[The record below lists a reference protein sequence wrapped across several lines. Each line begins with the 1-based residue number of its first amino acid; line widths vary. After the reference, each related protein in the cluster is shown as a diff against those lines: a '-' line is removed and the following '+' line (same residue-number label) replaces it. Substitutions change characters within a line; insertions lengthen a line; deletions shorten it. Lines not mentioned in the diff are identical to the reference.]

1 MTQISKCCDSK
12 AVGELQTGNTEDTI
26 FGKCSECGDYTF
38 FDDVSDAHADLLK
51 EAKTPYKPSTPN
63 PYRYSE
69 RETSSDRLEYIGPKC
84 GFSEDVVKNFN
95 PAIVSWVAERLGVT
109 AEDGVEQ
116 ALADG
121 HFVINTA
128 DEITSNAQ
136 VKMAIEPGSG
146 MVLNTLNAI
155 AELTTRVLS
164 TTNQK
169 VVFHCA
175 MGMER
180 SVLACV
186 WFMASQWRMRID
198 QSFQQVKKHRPIAL
212 DRTDWITL

>member
-1 MTQISKCCDSK
+1 MVQISKCCDTP
-12 AVGELQTGNTEDTI
+12 ATGEIYSGAENTT
-26 FGKCSECGDYTF
+26 FGKCSDCGDYTF
-38 FDDVSDAHADLLK
+38 FDEVTEAHAELLEK
-51 EAKTPYKPSTPN
+51 SNQTPYTVT
-63 PYRYSE
+63 E
-69 RETSSDRLEYIGPKC
+69 LETSHDRLQIIGPKC
-84 GFSEDVVKNFN
+84 KFPADVVKDFN
-95 PAIVSWVAERLGVT
+95 PAIISWVAERLGIT
-109 AEDGVEQ
+109 AEDGVAQ

-128 DEITSNAQ
+128 KEIHNDAQ
-136 VKMAIEPGSG
+136 IKMQVEPGSG
-146 MVLNTLNAI
+146 TVLNTLNAI
-155 AELTTRVLS
+155 SEVVTNVLT

-180 SVLACV
+180 SVLACI

-198 QSFQQVKKHRPIAL
+198 QSYQQIKKHRPIAL

>member
-1 MTQISKCCDSK
+1 MT
-12 AVGELQTGNTEDTI
+12 E
-26 FGKCSECGDYTF
+26 
-38 FDDVSDAHADLLK
+38 AHAELLEK
-51 EAKTPYKPSTPN
+51 SNQTPYTVT
-63 PYRYSE
+63 E
-69 RETSSDRLEYIGPKC
+69 LETSHDRLQIIGPKC
-84 GFSEDVVKNFN
+84 KFPADVVKDFN
-95 PAIVSWVAERLGVT
+95 PAIISWVAERLGIT
-109 AEDGVEQ
+109 AEDGVAQ

-128 DEITSNAQ
+128 KEIHNDAQ
-136 VKMAIEPGSG
+136 IKMQVAPGSG
-146 MVLNTLNAI
+146 TVLNPLNAI
-155 AELTTRVLS
+155 SEVVTNVLT

-180 SVLACV
+180 SVLACI

-198 QSFQQVKKHRPIAL
+198 QSYQQIKKHRPIAL

>member
-1 MTQISKCCDSK
+1 MIQISKCCDSQ
-12 AVGELQTGNTEDTI
+12 AVGELGEVEGAT
-26 FGKCSECGDYTF
+26 FGKCSDCGDYAF
-38 FDDVSDAHADLLK
+38 FDTVDEAHPVSL
-51 EAKTPYKPSTPN
+51 EESNKTPHTFIES
-63 PYRYSE
+63 
-69 RETSSDRLEYIGPKC
+69 ETSHDRLQIIGPKC
-84 GFSEDVVKNFN
+84 EFPEDVITNFN
-95 PAIVSWVAERLGVT
+95 PAIVSWIAKRLGVT
-109 AEDGVEQ
+109 AEDGVDQ

-128 DEITSNAQ
+128 KEIHNDAQ
-136 VKMAIEPGSG
+136 IKMAVEPGTG
-146 MVLNTLNAI
+146 TVLNTLNAI
-155 AELTTRVLS
+155 SEVVTNVLT

-180 SVLACV
+180 SVLACI

-198 QSFQQVKKHRPIAL
+198 QSFQQIKKNRPIAL

>member
-1 MTQISKCCDSK
+1 MVQISKCCDTQPT
-12 AVGELQTGNTEDTI
+12 GEIFNGAEDTT

-38 FDDVSDAHADLLK
+38 FDEVTEAHAELLQK
-51 EAKTPYKPSTPN
+51 SNQTPHTFDDRK
-63 PYRYSE
+63 
-69 RETSSDRLEYIGPKC
+69 TSSDRLKLIGPKC
-84 GFSEDVVKNFN
+84 GFSEEVITNFN
-95 PAIVSWVAERLGVT
+95 PAIISWVAERLGIT
-109 AEDGVEQ
+109 AEDGVAQ

-128 DEITSNAQ
+128 KEIHNDAQ
-136 VKMAIEPGSG
+136 LKMQVEPGSG
-146 MVLNTLNAI
+146 TVLNTLNAI
-155 AELTTRVLS
+155 SEVVANVLT

-180 SVLACV
+180 SVLACI

-198 QSFQQVKKHRPIAL
+198 QSYQQIKKHRPIAL

>member
-1 MTQISKCCDSK
+1 MVQISKCCDTQPT
-12 AVGELQTGNTEDTI
+12 GEIFNGAEDTT
-26 FGKCSECGDYTF
+26 FGKCSKCGDYTF
-38 FDDVSDAHADLLK
+38 FDEVTEAHADLLQK
-51 EAKTPYKPSTPN
+51 SNQTPHTFDD
-63 PYRYSE
+63 
-69 RETSSDRLEYIGPKC
+69 RETSSDRLKLIGPKC
-84 GFSEDVVKNFN
+84 GFSEEVITNFN
-95 PAIVSWVAERLGVT
+95 PAIISWVAERLGIT
-109 AEDGVEQ
+109 AEDGVAQ

-128 DEITSNAQ
+128 KEIHNDAQ
-136 VKMAIEPGSG
+136 LKMQVEPGSG
-146 MVLNTLNAI
+146 TVLNTLNAI
-155 AELTTRVLS
+155 SEVVANVLT

-180 SVLACV
+180 SVLACI

-198 QSFQQVKKHRPIAL
+198 QSYQQIKKHRPIAL

>member
-1 MTQISKCCDSK
+1 MVQISKCCDS
-12 AVGELQTGNTEDTI
+12 AAIGDLHDGAENST

-38 FDDVSDAHADLLK
+38 FDEVTESHAELL
-51 EAKTPYKPSTPN
+51 EESNKTPYTFTKH
-63 PYRYSE
+63 
-69 RETSSDRLEYIGPKC
+69 ETSHDRLQYIGPKC
-84 GFSEDVVKNFN
+84 KFTDDVIANFN
-95 PAIVSWVAERLGVT
+95 PAMVSWVAERLGIT

-128 DEITSNAQ
+128 KEINNNAQ
-136 VKMAIEPGSG
+136 IKMQVEPGSG
-146 MVLNTLNAI
+146 TVLNTLNAI
-155 AELTTRVLS
+155 SEVVTNVLT

-180 SVLACV
+180 SVLACI
-186 WFMASQWRMRID
+186 WFMASQWKMRID
-198 QSFQQVKKHRPIAL
+198 QSYQQIKKHRPIAL

>member
-1 MTQISKCCDSK
+1 MIQISKCCDSQ
-12 AVGELQTGNTEDTI
+12 AAGELHNGAEDTT

-38 FDDVSDAHADLLK
+38 FDEVDEAHADLINK
-51 EAKTPYKPSTPN
+51 SKTPYTFSD
-63 PYRYSE
+63 
-69 RETSSDRLEYIGPKC
+69 RETSYDRLQLIGPKC
-84 GFSEDVVKNFN
+84 GFSEDVIQNFN
-95 PAIVSWVAERLGVT
+95 PAIISWVAERIGIT
-109 AEDGVEQ
+109 AEDGVAQ

-128 DEITSNAQ
+128 KEIHNDAQ
-136 VKMAIEPGSG
+136 VKMEVEPGSG
-146 MVLNTLNAI
+146 TVLNTLNSI

-180 SVLACV
+180 SVLACI

-198 QSFQQVKKHRPIAL
+198 QSLQQIKKHRPIAL
-212 DRTDWITL
+212 DRTDWIAR

>member
-1 MTQISKCCDSK
+1 MVMVSKCCDSQS
-12 AVGELQTGNTEDTI
+12 VGELSKLDGMDINVEPN
-26 FGKCSECGDYTF
+26 FGKCSECGDF
-38 FDDVSDAHADLLK
+38 SLFDSVDEEHAKLLEDSK
-51 EAKTPYKPSTPN
+51 MTPN
-63 PYRYSE
+63 RFIE
-69 RETSSDRLEYIGPKC
+69 RETSWDRLKLIGPKC
-84 GFSEDVVKNFN
+84 GISDEVIENFN
-95 PAIVSWVAERLGVT
+95 PAMISWVAERIGIT
-109 AEDGVEQ
+109 AEDGVAQ

-128 DEITSNAQ
+128 KEIQNDAQ
-136 VKMAIEPGSG
+136 VKIMVEPGSG
-146 MVLNTLNAI
+146 NVLNSLNSI
-155 AELTTRVLS
+155 AELTTRILE

-180 SVLACV
+180 SVLACL

-198 QSFQQVKKHRPIAL
+198 QSLKLIRKQRPIVL

>member
-1 MTQISKCCDSK
+1 MVQISKCCDSQ
-12 AVGELQTGNTEDTI
+12 ATGELHNGAEDTT

-38 FDDVSDAHADLLK
+38 FDEVDEAHADLINK
-51 EAKTPYKPSTPN
+51 SKTPYTFSDH
-63 PYRYSE
+63 
-69 RETSSDRLEYIGPKC
+69 ETSYDRLQLIGPKC
-84 GFSEDVVKNFN
+84 GFSEDVIQNFN
-95 PAIVSWVAERLGVT
+95 PAIISWVAERIGIT
-109 AEDGVEQ
+109 AEDGVAQ

-128 DEITSNAQ
+128 KEIHNDAQ
-136 VKMAIEPGSG
+136 VKMEVEPGSG
-146 MVLNTLNAI
+146 TVLNTLNSI
-155 AELTTRVLS
+155 AELTTRILS

-180 SVLACV
+180 SVLACI

-198 QSFQQVKKHRPIAL
+198 QSLQQIQKHRPIAL
-212 DRTDWITL
+212 DRTDWIAR

>member
-1 MTQISKCCDSK
+1 MD
-12 AVGELQTGNTEDTI
+12 
-26 FGKCSECGDYTF
+26 
-38 FDDVSDAHADLLK
+38 
-51 EAKTPYKPSTPN
+51 
-63 PYRYSE
+63 
-69 RETSSDRLEYIGPKC
+69 
-84 GFSEDVVKNFN
+84 
-95 PAIVSWVAERLGVT
+95 
-109 AEDGVEQ
+109 Q

-128 DEITSNAQ
+128 KEIQNNAQ
-136 VKMAIEPGSG
+136 VKMQVEPGSG
-146 MVLNTLNAI
+146 QVLNSLNSI

-180 SVLACV
+180 SVLACI

-198 QSFQQVKKHRPIAL
+198 QSLAQIKKHRPIVL

>member
-1 MTQISKCCDSK
+1 MIQISKCCDSQ
-12 AVGELQTGNTEDTI
+12 AAGELHNGAEDTT

-38 FDDVSDAHADLLK
+38 FDEVDEAHAELLNK
-51 EAKTPYKPSTPN
+51 SKTPYTFSD
-63 PYRYSE
+63 
-69 RETSSDRLEYIGPKC
+69 RETSYDRLQLIGPKC
-84 GFSEDVVKNFN
+84 GFSEDVIQNFN
-95 PAIVSWVAERLGVT
+95 PAIISWVAERIGIT
-109 AEDGVEQ
+109 AEDGVAQ

-128 DEITSNAQ
+128 KEIHNDAQ
-136 VKMAIEPGSG
+136 VKMEVEPGSG
-146 MVLNTLNAI
+146 TVLNTLNSI

-180 SVLACV
+180 SVLACI

-198 QSFQQVKKHRPIAL
+198 QSLQQIKKHRPIAL
-212 DRTDWITL
+212 DRTDWIAR

>member
-1 MTQISKCCDSK
+1 MVQISKCCDTQPT
-12 AVGELQTGNTEDTI
+12 GEIYNGAEDTT

-38 FDDVSDAHADLLK
+38 FDEVTEAHAELLA
-51 EAKTPYKPSTPN
+51 ESNKTPYTFT
-63 PYRYSE
+63 E
-69 RETSSDRLEYIGPKC
+69 RETSYDRLQTIGPKC
-84 GFSEDVVKNFN
+84 EFPADVVKDFN
-95 PAIVSWVAERLGVT
+95 PAIISWVAERLGIT

-128 DEITSNAQ
+128 KEIHNNAQ
-136 VKMAIEPGSG
+136 IKMQVEPGSG
-146 MVLNTLNAI
+146 TVLNTLNAI
-155 AELTTRVLS
+155 SEVVTNVLTTTS
-164 TTNQK
+164 QK

-180 SVLACV
+180 SVLACI

-198 QSFQQVKKHRPIAL
+198 QSYQQIKKHRPIAL

>member
-1 MTQISKCCDSK
+1 MVMVSKCCDSQ
-12 AVGELQTGNTEDTI
+12 AVGELTMLDGRDEVEPN
-26 FGKCSECGDYTF
+26 FGKCSDCGDYAL
-38 FDDVSDAHADLLK
+38 FDNVSDDHAELLENGK
-51 EAKTPYKPSTPN
+51 NNNKPHQFIEQ
-63 PYRYSE
+63 RV
-69 RETSSDRLEYIGPKC
+69 SSWDRLKLIGPKC
-84 GFSEDVVKNFN
+84 KISDEVIDNFN
-95 PAIVSWVAERLGVT
+95 PAIISWVAERIGIT
-109 AEDGVEQ
+109 AEDGVAQ

-128 DEITSNAQ
+128 KEIHNDAQ
-136 VKMAIEPGSG
+136 VKMQVDPGSG
-146 MVLNTLNAI
+146 TVLNTLNAI

-198 QSFQQVKKHRPIAL
+198 QSYQQIKKHRPIAL

>member
-1 MTQISKCCDSK
+1 M
-12 AVGELQTGNTEDTI
+12 G
-26 FGKCSECGDYTF
+26 CG
-38 FDDVSDAHADLLK
+38 
-51 EAKTPYKPSTPN
+51 
-63 PYRYSE
+63 
-69 RETSSDRLEYIGPKC
+69 TSWYYG
-84 GFSEDVVKNFN
+84 G
-95 PAIVSWVAERLGVT
+95 
-109 AEDGVEQ
+109 DGVEQ

-128 DEITSNAQ
+128 KEINNNAQ
-136 VKMAIEPGSG
+136 IKMQVEPGSG
-146 MVLNTLNAI
+146 TVLNTLNAI
-155 AELTTRVLS
+155 SEVVANVLT

-180 SVLACV
+180 SVLACI

-198 QSFQQVKKHRPIAL
+198 QSYQQIKKHRPIAL

>member
-1 MTQISKCCDSK
+1 MIQISKCCDSQ
-12 AVGELQTGNTEDTI
+12 AAGELHNGAEDTT

-38 FDDVSDAHADLLK
+38 FDEVDEEHADLINK
-51 EAKTPYKPSTPN
+51 SKTPYTFSD
-63 PYRYSE
+63 
-69 RETSSDRLEYIGPKC
+69 RETSYDRLQLIGPKC
-84 GFSEDVVKNFN
+84 GFSEDVIQNFN
-95 PAIVSWVAERLGVT
+95 PAIISWVAERIGIT
-109 AEDGVEQ
+109 AEDGVAQ

-128 DEITSNAQ
+128 KEIHNDAQ
-136 VKMAIEPGSG
+136 VKMEVEPGSG
-146 MVLNTLNAI
+146 TVLNTLNSI

-180 SVLACV
+180 SGLACL

-198 QSFQQVKKHRPIAL
+198 QSLQQIKKHRPIAL
-212 DRTDWITL
+212 DRTDWIAR

>member
-1 MTQISKCCDSK
+1 MVQISKCCDTQPT
-12 AVGELQTGNTEDTI
+12 GEIYNGAEDTT

-38 FDDVSDAHADLLK
+38 FDEVTEAHAELL
-51 EAKTPYKPSTPN
+51 EESNTSPYTFT
-63 PYRYSE
+63 E
-69 RETSSDRLEYIGPKC
+69 RETSYDRLQIIGPKC
-84 GFSEDVVKNFN
+84 KFPADVVKDFN
-95 PAIVSWVAERLGVT
+95 PAIISWVAERLGIT
-109 AEDGVEQ
+109 AEDGVIQ

-128 DEITSNAQ
+128 KEIQNNAQ
-136 VKMAIEPGSG
+136 VKMQVEPGSG
-146 MVLNTLNAI
+146 QVLNSLNSI

-198 QSFQQVKKHRPIAL
+198 QSLAQIKKHRPIVL

>member
-1 MTQISKCCDSK
+1 MVMVSKCCDSQS
-12 AVGELQTGNTEDTI
+12 VGELSKLDGMEINVEPN
-26 FGKCSECGDYTF
+26 FGKCSECGDF
-38 FDDVSDAHADLLK
+38 ALFDSVDEEHAKLLEDSK
-51 EAKTPYKPSTPN
+51 VTPN
-63 PYRYSE
+63 RFIE
-69 RETSSDRLEYIGPKC
+69 RETSWDRLKLIGPKC
-84 GFSEDVVKNFN
+84 GISDEVIENFN
-95 PAIVSWVAERLGVT
+95 PAMISWVAERIGIT
-109 AEDGVEQ
+109 AEDGVAQ

-128 DEITSNAQ
+128 KEIQNDAQ
-136 VKMAIEPGSG
+136 VKIMVEPGSG
-146 MVLNTLNAI
+146 NVLNSLNSI
-155 AELTTRVLS
+155 AELTTRILE

-180 SVLACV
+180 SVLACL

-198 QSFQQVKKHRPIAL
+198 QSLKLIRKHRPIVL

>member
-1 MTQISKCCDSK
+1 MVQISKCCDSQ
-12 AVGELQTGNTEDTI
+12 ATGDLLEGAENTT
-26 FGKCSECGDYTF
+26 FGKCAECGDYTF
-38 FDDVSDAHADLLK
+38 FDEVTESHAELL
-51 EAKTPYKPSTPN
+51 EESNTSPYTFT
-63 PYRYSE
+63 E
-69 RETSSDRLEYIGPKC
+69 RETSYDRLQTIGPKC
-84 GFSEDVVKNFN
+84 KFPVDVVRDFN
-95 PAIVSWVAERLGVT
+95 PAIISWVAERLGIT
-109 AEDGVEQ
+109 AEDGVAQ

-128 DEITSNAQ
+128 KEINNDAQ
-136 VKMAIEPGSG
+136 IKMQVEPGSG
-146 MVLNTLNAI
+146 TVLNTLNAI
-155 AELTTRVLS
+155 SEVVTNVLT

-180 SVLACV
+180 SVLACI

-198 QSFQQVKKHRPIAL
+198 QSYQQIKKHRPIAL

>member
-1 MTQISKCCDSK
+1 MVMVSKCCDSQ
-12 AVGELQTGNTEDTI
+12 AVGELKTLDGLDEVEPN
-26 FGKCSECGDYTF
+26 FGKCSDCGDF
-38 FDDVSDAHADLLK
+38 SLFDSISDAHAALLD
-51 EAKTPYKPSTPN
+51 ANGNGKTPYKFV
-63 PYRYSE
+63 E
-69 RETSSDRLEYIGPKC
+69 RETSWDRLKLIGPKC
-84 GFSEDVVKNFN
+84 GISDEVIDNFN
-95 PAIVSWVAERLGVT
+95 PAMISWVAERIGIT
-109 AEDGVEQ
+109 AEDGVAQ

-128 DEITSNAQ
+128 KEIQNDAQ
-136 VKMAIEPGSG
+136 VKMAVDPGFG
-146 MVLNTLNAI
+146 TVLNTLNDI
-155 AELTTRVLS
+155 AEVTTRVLS

-198 QSFQQVKKHRPIAL
+198 QSLAQIKKHRPIVL